1 MNKNNVE
8 YLDEA
13 ISYIDDMPEKA
24 RKKMLH
30 NISLVSIGV
39 IDDQIF
45 KKLST
50 SGIWEFRAEYESNQY
65 RLLSFWDKTKASLIV
80 ATHGFDKKTQKTPKN
95 EINHAEQIRD
105 EYYKT
110 RKQNENRQS

>member
-1 MNKNNVE
+1 MIKIDVK

-13 ISYIDDMPEKA
+13 LSYIDDMPEKA

-30 NISLVSIGV
+30 NVSLVGLGV

-45 KKLST
+45 KKISN

-65 RLLSFWDKTKASLIV
+65 RLLSFWDKEKKSLIV
-80 ATHGFDKKTQKTPKN
+80 ATHGFDKKTQKTPIN
-95 EINHAEQIRD
+95 EIKHAKQIRD
-105 EYYKT
+105 
-110 RKQNENRQS
+110 